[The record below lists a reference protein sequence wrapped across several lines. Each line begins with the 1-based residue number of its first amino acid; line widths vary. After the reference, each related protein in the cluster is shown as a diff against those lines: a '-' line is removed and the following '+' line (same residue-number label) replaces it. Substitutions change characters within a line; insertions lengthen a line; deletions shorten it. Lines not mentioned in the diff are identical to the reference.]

1 MLLNEIDKDDKKK
14 GGGLEK
20 RRNNSSEGLILSN
33 TMRTKSLKTLEL
45 QLRIEV
51 QEDE

>member
-1 MLLNEIDKDDKKK
+1 LLNEINKDDKKYM
-14 GGGLEK
+14 GLGE

-33 TMRTKSLKTLEL
+33 TMRAKSLKTLEL

-51 QEDE
+51 QEEE